1 VWSRFGLVDRML
13 ESGSVGREMALRTV
27 EQSDFNIRLSCTEL
41 TRMYELGSATRRG
54 STSAVRAA

>member
-1 VWSRFGLVDRML
+1 ML